1 VTTVSQRVAPAMTD
15 KWATFRLMN
24 ELFALRVAD
33 VQEVMM
39 FQQLTPVPLA
49 PPHIIG
55 LLNLRGQIMAAVD
68 LRRRLQFPDRA
79 EGASSSMIVLKAHG
93 AVISL
98 VVDEIGDVLELPA
111 ANWRDPP
118 DTLAIAHR
126 AFIVGICPIDGD
138 VVLGLN
144 VEELI
149 GDEDR
154 PSQGARRQ

>member
-1 VTTVSQRVAPAMTD
+1 MAD
-15 KWATFRLMN
+15 KWATFRLVN

-39 FQQLTPVPLA
+39 FQKLTPVPLA

-68 LRRRLQFPDRA
+68 LRRRLGFPDRA
-79 EGASSSMIVLKAHG
+79 EGADSSMIVLRAHG
-93 AVISL
+93 VVISL
-98 VVDEIGDVLELPA
+98 IVDEIGDVLELPA
-111 ANWRDPP
+111 ANWREPP
-118 DTLAIAHR
+118 DTLAAEHR
-126 AFIVGICPIDGD
+126 AFIGGICPTDGN

-149 GDEDR
+149 GEEER
-154 PSQGARRQ
+154 TPQGGRRK